1 MFFTSLLIL
10 LSASGSVSGFVVDAS
25 NGERLAYTNIQLENT
40 ILGTASND
48 KGYYIIHRIPPGHYR
63 IVYSYIGYE
72 HVSRDI
78 VIEEN
83 RNLTLNVELTPS
95 AIEVEE
101 VTVSAERTR
110 FEQTVEVSHI
120 MFTPREIA
128 SVPRLFEGDLIKTLQ
143 LMPGVVTM
151 HDLSNKLHVRGGS
164 PDENLVLLDGI
175 TIYNPSTH
183 LGGLFSTFNPD
194 AVGYAELYAGGFPA
208 NYGDRLS
215 SVLNVNTKEG
225 NSKEYA
231 GMFSFGLV
239 TSRLLVEGPIP
250 KGSFLI
256 SARRSY
262 FDALVWLYDKI
273 RDDDISLPYYFY
285 DFIGKINFNPSP
297 ENRFTV
303 AGLSSTDVLDFQEI
317 ETETPDER
325 IGLDWGNRGVSLRW
339 RSVFTPK
346 FYGEIIGAWS
356 NFLTQLRYEDLNDT
370 TENLNLHEDIID
382 YTAKCDF
389 NYFWGENH
397 IMEFGFEGKFS
408 TIGYN
413 WDFEE
418 EISFDQEH
426 QISVILSYIKSKIFI
441 IPSVLSIQPGIRSMY
456 YSKGKRMCFDP
467 RLGIKYLFKP
477 NTAFNFAL
485 GKYSQFLIT
494 VNSQESYF
502 SIFDFWRP
510 VDEAQA
516 IPTAYHAIAGFEQW
530 FDEKTKFTIE
540 PYYKKYYN
548 LLIPTEDDI
557 YFSAPTESLQ
567 LGDGYSAGVDLFFK
581 KTLKNVFGWVS
592 YSLSFTKRRFDGDY
606 YSPRYDRRHNLN
618 IVLGFTIPQS
628 IPLLKNGTL
637 STRWYMATG
646 LPYGQDILRYQYYS
660 WDPRWG
666 ISDYDWEIITS
677 ARDAYRLPLSHRLD
691 LHIEKNMKIF
701 GVKGSWYLDVI
712 NVYNRKNI
720 AFYTVDYDQDPPEI
734 NKYVLLPV
742 PIPSFGFNLTF

>member
-1 MFFTSLLIL
+1 MCFASLLIL

-25 NGERLAYTNIQLENT
+25 NGERLAYTNIYLENT

-48 KGYYIIHRIPPGHYR
+48 KGYYIIHRIPPGSYR
-63 IVYSYIGYE
+63 IVYSYIGYDN
-72 HVSRDI
+72 VSRDI
-78 VIEEN
+78 IVEEN

-101 VTVSAERTR
+101 ITVSAERTR

-128 SVPRLFEGDLIKTLQ
+128 SVPRLFEGDLIKILQ

-215 SVLNVNTKEG
+215 SVLSVNTKEG

-250 KGSFLI
+250 KGSFLV

-325 IGLDWGNRGVSLRW
+325 IGLDWGNRGLSLRW

-346 FYGEIIGAWS
+346 FYGEIVGAWS

-389 NYFWGENH
+389 NYFWSENH
-397 IMEFGFEGKFS
+397 TMEFGFEGKFS

-426 QISVILSYIKSKIFI
+426 QISVILSYIKSKLFL
-441 IPSVLSIQPGIRSMY
+441 IPSVLSIQPGIRSIY

-477 NTAFNFAL
+477 NTAFNFAI

-510 VDEAQA
+510 VDESQA
-516 IPTAYHAIAGFEQW
+516 IPTAYHVIAGFEQW

-567 LGDGYSAGVDLFFK
+567 LGDGYSTGVDLFFK
-581 KTLKNVFGWVS
+581 KTLNNVFGWIS
-592 YSLSFTKRRFDGDY
+592 YSLSFTRRRFDGDY

-628 IPLLKNGTL
+628 IPLLRNGTL

-646 LPYGQDILRYQYYS
+646 LPYGQDIARYQYYY

-666 ISDYDWEIITS
+666 ISDYDWEIISS

-691 LHIEKNMKIF
+691 LHLEKNMKIF

>member
-1 MFFTSLLIL
+1 MYLIPLIIL
-10 LSASGSVSGFVVDAS
+10 LNASGSVSGFVSDAS
-25 NGERLAYTNIQLENT
+25 NGERLAYTNIYLENT
-40 ILGTASND
+40 ILGSATND
-48 KGYYIIHRIPPGHYR
+48 KGYYIIHKIPPGHYT
-63 IVYSYIGYE
+63 IIFSYIGYE
-72 HVSRDI
+72 NISRDI
-78 VIEEN
+78 IIEEN
-83 RNLTLNVELTPS
+83 RNLTLNVELNPS
-95 AIEVEE
+95 AIEIDEI
-101 VTVSAERTR
+101 TVSAERTR

-120 MFTPREIA
+120 LFTPREIT

-151 HDLSNKLHVRGGS
+151 HDLSNKLHIRGGS

-175 TIYNPSTH
+175 TVYNPSTH
-183 LGGLFSTFNPD
+183 LAGLFSTFNPD

-215 SVLNVNTKEG
+215 SVLSVNTKEG
-225 NSKEYA
+225 NSKEFA
-231 GMFSFGLV
+231 GTVSLGLV
-239 TSRLLVEGPIP
+239 TTRLLIEGPIP
-250 KGSFLI
+250 KGSFLL

-273 RDDDISLPYYFY
+273 RNRDISLPYYFY
-285 DFIGKINFNPSP
+285 DVMAKVNFNPSP
-297 ENRFTV
+297 ENRFTLT
-303 AGLSSTDVLDFQEI
+303 GLSGTDVLDFQEI
-317 ETETPDER
+317 DTEAPDER
-325 IGLDWGNRGVSLRW
+325 IGLEWGNRGVSLRW
-339 RSVFTPK
+339 RRVFTPK
-346 FYGEIIGAWS
+346 FYGEIVGAWS
-356 NFLTQLRYEDLNDT
+356 NFLTELRYEDLDDS
-370 TENLNLHEDIID
+370 TENLNLYEDIID
-382 YTAKCDF
+382 YTIKCDF
-389 NYFWGENH
+389 SYFWGENH
-397 IMEFGFEGKFS
+397 TMEFGIEGKQS

-418 EISFDQEH
+418 DITLDQEH
-426 QISVILSYIKSKIFI
+426 DIGLIASYVKSKIFL
-441 IPSVLSIQPGIRSMY
+441 IPSVLSIQPGLRSIY
-456 YSKGKRMCFDP
+456 YSEGKRLLCDP

-477 NTAFNFAL
+477 NTALNFAF
-485 GKYSQFLIT
+485 GKYSQFIIT

-510 VDEAQA
+510 VDEEQA
-516 IPTAYHAIAGFEQW
+516 IPTAYHAIAGIEQW

-567 LGDGYSAGVDLFFK
+567 LGDGYSAGVDVFLK
-581 KTLKNVFGWVS
+581 KTLKDIFGWIS
-592 YSLSFTKRRFDGDY
+592 YSISFTKRRLEEGY

-618 IVLGFTIPQS
+618 IVLGITIPKS

-637 STRWYMATG
+637 STRWYFATG
-646 LPYGQDILRYQYYS
+646 LPYAQDIARHRYYY

-666 ISDYDWEIITS
+666 INDMDWEIISS

-691 LHIEKNMKIF
+691 LHIEKNMRLF
-701 GVKGSWYLDVI
+701 GLDGSWYIDVI

-720 AFYTVDYDQDPPEI
+720 AFYTMDYDVDPPEI

-742 PIPSFGFNLTF
+742 PIPSFGFNLRF